1 MPPNSKY
8 AKFWDGLFK
17 VGLVLIPLT
26 FGGGVWT
33 VKTLFEYES
42 RLHSIETWRSDGAH
56 KEHTALKN
64 DILKEAAI
72 DVKLQFTDAERRYES
87 LRTTVEGT
95 QRELI
100 QLRAVTETQ
109 MSEIQ
114 RSQIRILNALDARQ

>member
-17 VGLVLIPLT
+17 VALVLIPLT

-64 DILKEAAI
+64 DILKEAAS
-72 DVKLQFTDAERRYES
+72 DVKLQFADAERRYEG
-87 LRTTVEGT
+87 LRTAIELS

-100 QLRAVTETQ
+100 QLRAVTEATL
-109 MSEIQ
+109 SEIQ
-114 RSQIRILNALDARQ
+114 RSQLRIEKSLEAR